1 MKKKLVL
8 ITGSKQTRIILHNQ
22 LKELLGDYI
31 FIECFAIDEELPRK
45 IDGDVVLYS
54 SESIYHEMKNRLDV
68 QYAHEIVGNRT
79 IHHKHINELLKIPAH
94 TKVLIV
100 NDDDKET
107 LKLIESLYQ
116 VGINHVQFIPFKKQK
131 TYYEG
136 VEIAVSPGEVHLCP
150 PYVKHVI
157 DIGVRLFDM
166 ATIFELIK
174 SFGFNQ
180 SNHSIIWDRYLRNI
194 IVLQKKLIEAEGKM
208 KELHLHVK
216 SIVNVVEDG
225 ILAVDFNRK
234 ITLFNKRLESLF
246 QLASSDAI
254 DHEIQSVIS
263 NKGLVEFIISSD
275 EKSQYFNINGYEM
288 VIYKS
293 MIEKSNTTVA
303 TFKSVN
309 QAVEIEGKAQSELR
323 KNGFSAKYNYQDI
336 IGEHPALLKTIEISR
351 KMAATEYPI
360 LIQGE
365 TGTGKEL
372 FAQAIHNHSTRK
384 NGPFLAVNCSAMT
397 DTLLESELFGYEE
410 ASFTGAQKG
419 GKKGLFESADKG
431 TIFLD
436 EIGDISPRLQT
447 QLLRVLQEKEIRRVG
462 GTRVIPINVRI
473 IAATHN
479 NLLHKMKE
487 GLFREDLYYRL
498 HVLSL
503 TIPPLRYRRTDI
515 PLLIHHFM
523 SKSKTWTHIHP
534 EAMKLLIE
542 HEWLGNIRELK
553 GVIEYLL
560 TVCDDNEVKA
570 KDVEYRLSSQKE
582 DHSLYEVENESVDL
596 IELQENRALL
606 ETIKQCNDTGKA
618 ASRKWITQHLK
629 GFTLTEQQVRNRLDL
644 LEEKEY
650 IIKRRG
656 RAGTKITEK
665 GLHYLYHLKTKQ
677 HLINP

>member
-31 FIECFAIDEELPRK
+31 SIECFAIDEELPGK

-54 SESIYHEMKNRLDV
+54 SESIKHEMKDRLDV
-68 QYAHEIVGNRT
+68 QHAHEIVGNRT

-194 IVLQKKLIEAEGKM
+194 IVLQKKLIEAEGQM

-216 SIVNVVEDG
+216 SVVNVVEDG
-225 ILAVDFNRK
+225 ILAVDFNKR
-234 ITLFNKRLESLF
+234 ITL
-246 QLASSDAI
+246 
-254 DHEIQSVIS
+254 
-263 NKGLVEFIISSD
+263 SD

-293 MIEKSNTTVA
+293 MIHESNTTVA

-336 IGEHPALLKTIEISR
+336 IGEHPALLKTIGISR
-351 KMAATEYPI
+351 KMAVTEYPI

-372 FAQAIHNHSTRK
+372 FAQAIHNYSTRK

-479 NLLHKMKE
+479 NLIHKMKE
-487 GLFREDLYYRL
+487 GVFREDLYYRL

-515 PLLIHHFM
+515 PLLIHHFI

-542 HEWLGNIRELK
+542 YEWLGNIRELK

-560 TVCDDNEVKA
+560 TVCDENEVKA

-582 DHSLYEVENESVDL
+582 DHSLYEIENESLDL
-596 IELQENRALL
+596 IELQENHALL

-629 GFTLTEQQVRNRLDL
+629 GFILTEQQVRNRLDV

-677 HLINP
+677 HLIHP